1 MPTVGERLRQARDQ
15 THLTLRDV
23 SGQTKIPSW
32 ILADIERDDLSRIP
46 GGIFTRGYL
55 TSFARTVGLDG
66 DALWAHYK
74 AETATST
81 VEPEPKAPV
90 PPTVD
95 RRVSP
100 WIAAGL
106 AAAVLVATVLWRN
119 SGRVGADGAPLV
131 PSEVRQTVSDV
142 VPAAAPVA
150 VPAQRAAAEVI
161 PAVNTESPR
170 PATPDAAPLVLR
182 IQATGEVWLDAT
194 ADGERRAYRLY
205 TAGEAIDIDARN
217 RIVLRVG
224 DASAV
229 TYTINGAPGRSLGGP
244 GIVRDLVITPDDYTA
259 LLDRPR

>member
-15 THLTLRDV
+15 AHLTLRDV
-23 SGQTKIPSW
+23 SNQTKIPSW
-32 ILADIERDDLSRIP
+32 ILDDIERDDLSRIP

-66 DALWAHYK
+66 DAVWAQYK
-74 AETATST
+74 AETATNT
-81 VEPEPKAPV
+81 VEPEPKAPA
-90 PPTVD
+90 PATVD

-106 AAAVLVATVLWRN
+106 AVAVLVGSVLWRN
-119 SGRVGADGAPLV
+119 SARVGSDAGPLA
-131 PSEVRQTVSDV
+131 PSEVRHTVSDV
-142 VPAAAPVA
+142 VPAAAPAA
-150 VPAQRAAAEVI
+150 VPVQRAAAEVI
-161 PAVNTESPR
+161 PAVNTESPAR
-170 PATPDAAPLVLR
+170 ATPAPLVLTVH
-182 IQATGEVWLDAT
+182 ATGEVWLDAT

-217 RIVLRVG
+217 QIVLRVG

-259 LLDRPR
+259 LVDRPR

>member
-1 MPTVGERLRQARDQ
+1 MPTVGERLRQARDEA
-15 THLTLRDV
+15 HLTLRDV
-23 SGQTKIPSW
+23 SGRTKIPSW

-66 DALWAHYK
+66 DAVWAHYK

-90 PPTVD
+90 QPTVD

-119 SGRVGADGAPLV
+119 SGRVGADAGPLA
-131 PSEVRQTVSDV
+131 PSEVRHTVSDV
-142 VPAAAPVA
+142 VPAAAP
-150 VPAQRAAAEVI
+150 AQRAPTEVV
-161 PAVNTESPR
+161 PAVNTQSPG
-170 PATPDAAPLVLR
+170 PATPAAVPLVLKIR
-182 IQATGEVWLDAT
+182 ATGEVWLDAK

-205 TAGEAIDIDARN
+205 TAGEEIDVDARN
-217 RIVLRVG
+217 QIVLRVG

-259 LLDRPR
+259 LVDRPR